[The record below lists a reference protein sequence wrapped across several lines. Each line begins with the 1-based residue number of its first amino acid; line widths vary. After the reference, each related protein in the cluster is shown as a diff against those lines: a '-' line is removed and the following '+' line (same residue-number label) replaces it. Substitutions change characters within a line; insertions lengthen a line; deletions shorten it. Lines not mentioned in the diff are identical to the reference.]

1 MPGVPILMPSDT
13 VMVPKGT
20 ALPPAPSTPSTDAL
34 PSSSKWELQGV
45 TILQAEHTAT
55 CGFSKSSSSKP
66 TARSMER
73 LGARSLPSTTM
84 DEKLRLQLLML
95 NLN

>member
-1 MPGVPILMPSDT
+1 MPSDT

-34 PSSSKWELQGV
+34 PSSSRWELQGV

-55 CGFSKSSSSKP
+55 CGFQSLRPQNQRPEAWNDWVHGPCRRPQWMKSYDYSYSC
-66 TARSMER
+66 
-73 LGARSLPSTTM
+73 
-84 DEKLRLQLLML
+84 
-95 NLN
+95 